1 MKKKEIINFIFV
13 VFIPLIAG
21 LIIALAIKDDFAFI
35 ETLNRKIVI
44 PPVAFSIVWSILYVL
59 MGLWAYFYER
69 DYKNDQ
75 FTIVVYWLSLI
86 VNLLFTPFLFLGH
99 LLWLSLIDV
108 VILLVMV
115 LFLFI
120 RTILKNKKYAYLL
133 FPYILW
139 LIMAL
144 TLMIDLIMHN

>member
-21 LIIALAIKDDFAFI
+21 SIIALATKDDFAFI
-35 ETLNRKIVI
+35 ETLNRKIII
-44 PPVAFSIVWSILYVL
+44 PPIVFGIVWSILYVL

-69 DYKNDQ
+69 DYKEDQ
-75 FTIVVYWLSLI
+75 TTLVVYWLSLI
-86 VNLLFTPFLFLGH
+86 VNLLFTPILFLGH
-99 LLWLSLIDV
+99 LLWPALIDV
-108 VILLVMV
+108 VILLIMI

-120 RTILKNKKYAYLL
+120 KTILKNKKYAYLL

-144 TLMIDLIMHN
+144 TLMIDLVMHN